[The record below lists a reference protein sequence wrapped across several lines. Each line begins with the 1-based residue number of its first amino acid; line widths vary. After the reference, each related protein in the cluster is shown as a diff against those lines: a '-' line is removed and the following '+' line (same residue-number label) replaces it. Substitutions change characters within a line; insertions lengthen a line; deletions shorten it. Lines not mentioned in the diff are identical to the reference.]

1 MKLSLLHEAVTTGA
15 IAVGPMVALPIRSK
29 KKRKRGKKIEEVDA
43 GANRASGY
51 LGISGS
57 KQPTNKMTTVWTTF
71 KSPKGSSW
79 EQKYAATHDPD
90 ERLLKPYRGKGY

>member
-15 IAVGPMVALPIRSK
+15 IAVGPMAALPVTPK
-29 KKRKRGKKIEEVDA
+29 KKRKKKIEEGEA
-43 GANRASGY
+43 GANRATGY
-51 LGISGS
+51 LGISGG
-57 KQPTNKMTTVWTTF
+57 KQPKNKMTTVWTAF

-90 ERLLKPYRGKGY
+90 ERLLKPFRGKGY